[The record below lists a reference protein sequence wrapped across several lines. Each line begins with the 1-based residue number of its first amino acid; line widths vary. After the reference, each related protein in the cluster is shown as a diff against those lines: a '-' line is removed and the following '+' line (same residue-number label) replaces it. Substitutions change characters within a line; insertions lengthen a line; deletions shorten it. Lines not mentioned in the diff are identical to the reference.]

1 MSGHVGGSVVI
12 ITGCSGGRRG
22 ASSRSGR
29 SPPCG
34 GGCGV
39 RLGRSAA
46 GKFDIS
52 AMSEII
58 QA

>member
-1 MSGHVGGSVVI
+1 MSGHVGGSVVVVI

-22 ASSRSGR
+22 ESSRSGR

-46 GKFDIS
+46 EKLGWR
-52 AMSEII
+52 
-58 QA
+58 